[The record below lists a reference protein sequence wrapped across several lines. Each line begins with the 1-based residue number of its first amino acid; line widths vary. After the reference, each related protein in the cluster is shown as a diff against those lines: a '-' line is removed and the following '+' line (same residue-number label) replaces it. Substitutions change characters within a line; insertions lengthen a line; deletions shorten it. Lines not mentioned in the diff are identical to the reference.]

1 MPFTTNGPEPKTQM
15 EMSKREYN
23 LRPLPG
29 VRRGASGADAGC
41 YSMRTIG
48 GEELSRRALINTNVT
63 ADRCE
68 LNRRTHN
75 VEATADSLGN
85 ETNTPSTR
93 PQHMTQ
99 AEREK
104 DSDMLNEIISASPS
118 PFNSY
123 ESPSSSPLSY
133 QVSSRSNI
141 ISPMSVDVV
150 QEAHAI
156 EPTSATG
163 TNRARKRWSDDM
175 NKFIWRTYLIATKL
189 NTSKIY
195 LAHLHHE
202 FSLKFPQMEAS
213 RQRLG
218 DQCRAIV
225 RNKLLPQ
232 EILEQIKQEVTESLQ
247 QTNNQDRT
255 QNTQTNLSMQIH
267 NSHQQ
272 GIRQRRR
279 WTTEYNET
287 IIRNYYKIT
296 ELEENRSAYRQP
308 LHQAVIAE
316 HPELSEVSEQR
327 ISDQLR
333 VILNNKM
340 ISDQKL
346 KEIREE
352 ISNDLRLRRNHLENT
367 SQHLT
372 IPQNAAPAENNNHP
386 HISPQTQP
394 ILDISA
400 IAEQDQTTYY
410 LDVEKIKK
418 QYNITLE
425 KFQNTNPIS
434 RPYIPKQNSSRKL
447 AQIINVIN
455 TKILPQHI
463 SVEQDFVTTHT
474 LIYCAAYTAA
484 TCNGTNI
491 KDITSQPCQLQK
503 RVPAWQKR
511 LQKKIQDLRR
521 DIGRLTEHINGN
533 KTNRLTLLVEAIKN
547 KYKIHSQHEEPNSS
561 NEHFLDTLKQK
572 LNAASSRL
580 KRYLNC
586 TLRKSQNTQFSNNEK
601 KFYRILSS
609 ATQRNTSTNT
619 QDITPPP
626 ANAIHTFWSSI
637 WSDPVCHNTDAA
649 WLVTDHEV
657 INSIEPMNFEHISVE
672 VFMRV
677 LNKAHN
683 WKSPGSDHIHNYWYK
698 KFTSTHS
705 LLHKHMNNFIQT
717 PNLMPHFVTQGL
729 TFMIPKDTDQQNP
742 AKYRPITCLQTIYKI
757 LTGCITELLHEHI
770 AVNNILAEEQKGCR
784 KGRQGCKE
792 QLVIDSVTMKHAI
805 SKKKNINT
813 MYIDYR
819 KAFDSIPHSWLL
831 YVLQHYKI
839 HPQLIYFLENSMQ
852 NWKTTLK
859 ITGHAN
865 TETPDILI
873 RRGIFQGDALSPL
886 WFCLA
891 LNPLSNMLQKSNLGY
906 IITTPH
912 KDTTLTHLMYM
923 DDIKLYSDTIQ
934 SLHHLA
940 DITQTFSRDI
950 HMEFGIDKCKTFSVK
965 NGKIVPNSYILESGN
980 IIEPLEEEATYKY
993 LGFQQARNINQ
1004 KETKNSLKTKFKHRL
1019 NILFRSQLNSHNLF
1033 KAINSYAIP
1042 VLTYSFGI
1050 INWSQCELHNLQRMI
1065 NTTLTAHRK
1074 HHPRSCVQRMTLPR
1088 GEGGRG
1094 LIDIVNLHNKQI
1106 TSLRHYFHQR
1116 SVYSPLHETV
1126 TLADKRF
1133 TPLNLKD
1140 RHPQKNERITDLN
1153 EKTALWRQKSLHGR
1167 HHHDLQQLYVDKAA
1181 SNAWLRRGEL
1191 FPETEAFMLAI
1202 QDQVIDTR
1210 NYQKHII
1217 RTSNLQ
1223 SDTCRHCHS
1232 NPETIQH
1239 ITSACRALAQTDYK
1253 HRHDQVSAIIHQ
1265 HLAHKYNFIDKKI
1278 PYYKYKP
1285 DTILENNR
1293 YRIYWDRTIITD
1305 KTIHFNRPDI
1315 TLHDKIKKNVY
1326 LIDIAIPNTHNIQS
1340 TISEKL
1346 SKYQDLAIEL
1356 KRQWRADTIHIVPI
1370 VISSTGVVPKS
1381 LQRSLDIL
1389 HIPHH
1394 TNHLLQKAVILNTCR
1409 LTRKFLTTSSIS
1421 TAIT

>member
-1 MPFTTNGPEPKTQM
+1 MPFTTNGPKPKTQM
-15 EMSKREYN
+15 EMSKKEYN

-48 GEELSRRALINTNVT
+48 GEELSRRALINKNVT
-63 ADRCE
+63 AGRCE

-75 VEATADSLGN
+75 VEATADPLGN

-99 AEREK
+99 AEHEK
-104 DSDMLNEIISASPS
+104 DSDMLNDIISASPS

-123 ESPSSSPLSY
+123 ESPSSSQLSY
-133 QVSSRSNI
+133 QVSSRSNT

-156 EPTSATG
+156 EPAPATG
-163 TNRARKRWSDDM
+163 TNRARKRWSDEM

-202 FSLKFPQMEAS
+202 FSLKFPQMQAS
-213 RQRLG
+213 RQRL
-218 DQCRAIV
+218 
-225 RNKLLPQ
+225 
-232 EILEQIKQEVTESLQ
+232 
-247 QTNNQDRT
+247 
-255 QNTQTNLSMQIH
+255 
-267 NSHQQ
+267 
-272 GIRQRRR
+272 
-279 WTTEYNET
+279 
-287 IIRNYYKIT
+287 
-296 ELEENRSAYRQP
+296 ELEANRSAYRQP

-372 IPQNAAPAENNNHP
+372 IPQNTASAENNNHP

-394 ILDISA
+394 ILDIST
-400 IAEQDQTTYY
+400 IAEQDQTPNY

-455 TKILPQHI
+455 TKVLSQHI

-503 RVPAWQKR
+503 RIPAWQKR
-511 LQKKIQDLRR
+511 LQKKIQNLRR

-533 KTNRLTLLVEAIKN
+533 RTNRLTLLVETIKN

-572 LNAASSRL
+572 LNAAS
-580 KRYLNC
+580 N
-586 TLRKSQNTQFSNNEK
+586 
-601 KFYRILSS
+601 
-609 ATQRNTSTNT
+609 
-619 QDITPPP
+619 
-626 ANAIHTFWSSI
+626 
-637 WSDPVCHNTDAA
+637 AA
-649 WLVTDHEV
+649 WLDTDHEV

-677 LNKAHN
+677 LNKANN

-717 PNLMPHFVTQGL
+717 PNIMPHFVTQGL
-729 TFMIPKDTDQQNP
+729 TFMIPKDTDHQNP

-805 SKKKNINT
+805 STKKNINT

-831 YVLQHYKI
+831 YVLHHYKV

-923 DDIKLYSDTIQ
+923 DDIKLYSNTIQ

-940 DITQTFSRDI
+940 DITQTFSKDI

-965 NGKIVPNSYILESGN
+965 NGIIVPNSYMLESEN
-980 IIEPLEEEATYKY
+980 IIEPLEEETTYKY
-993 LGFQQARNINQ
+993 LGFQQARKINQ

-1050 INWSQCELHNLQRMI
+1050 INWSQCELHNLQRII

-1074 HHPRSCVQRMTLPR
+1074 HHP
-1088 GEGGRG
+1088 
-1094 LIDIVNLHNKQI
+1094 
-1106 TSLRHYFHQR
+1106 
-1116 SVYSPLHETV
+1116 
-1126 TLADKRF
+1126 
-1133 TPLNLKD
+1133 
-1140 RHPQKNERITDLN
+1140 
-1153 EKTALWRQKSLHGR
+1153 
-1167 HHHDLQQLYVDKAA
+1167 
-1181 SNAWLRRGEL
+1181 
-1191 FPETEAFMLAI
+1191 
-1202 QDQVIDTR
+1202 
-1210 NYQKHII
+1210 
-1217 RTSNLQ
+1217 
-1223 SDTCRHCHS
+1223 
-1232 NPETIQH
+1232 
-1239 ITSACRALAQTDYK
+1239 
-1253 HRHDQVSAIIHQ
+1253 
-1265 HLAHKYNFIDKKI
+1265 
-1278 PYYKYKP
+1278 
-1285 DTILENNR
+1285 
-1293 YRIYWDRTIITD
+1293 
-1305 KTIHFNRPDI
+1305 
-1315 TLHDKIKKNVY
+1315 
-1326 LIDIAIPNTHNIQS
+1326 
-1340 TISEKL
+1340 
-1346 SKYQDLAIEL
+1346 
-1356 KRQWRADTIHIVPI
+1356 
-1370 VISSTGVVPKS
+1370 
-1381 LQRSLDIL
+1381 
-1389 HIPHH
+1389 
-1394 TNHLLQKAVILNTCR
+1394 
-1409 LTRKFLTTSSIS
+1409 
-1421 TAIT
+1421 